1 MAMNKKEQAEMA
13 ELKRQVAINRALNWT
28 QSIAPDLKV
37 PSFDDKDSSGFVFNA
52 HNAHVQPAW
61 STSVS
66 HGVGQPARMK
76 GYSASQRGISMYSSK
91 LLALRALRHEME
103 LAFANRLAD
112 VDKQIE
118 AEIKA
123 QEGTK

>member
-13 ELKRQVAINRALNWT
+13 ELKREAAINRALNWT
-28 QSIAPDLKV
+28 QKIEPDLPT
-37 PSFDDKDSSGFVFNA
+37 PSADDKDSSGFVFNA

-66 HGVGQPARMK
+66 HGIGRPARMS
-76 GYSASQRGISMYSSK
+76 GYSASQRGIPMYSSH

-103 LAFANRLAD
+103 LAFASRLAD
-112 VDKQIE
+112 IDKRIE